1 MKAKIGTSILT
12 ADFANLGAAFK
23 MLERHPVIGYI
34 HMDVMD
40 GHFVPNISYGAPV
53 VKSLAAATGLA
64 FDVHLMIA
72 EPERYAKDYLT
83 PNTEF
88 IVFHAEAVDDIN
100 RAANYIKSLGVKCGA
115 AISPDTPVCALAD
128 ALDILDQ
135 ALVMSVY
142 PGFGGQ
148 SFITTS
154 PEKIIELYRL
164 RRERGLSFKIG
175 VDGGINRANISD
187 VIAAGADII
196 TVGSALLS
204 AEDPEA
210 ELIAYTEIIEGGE
223 KA

>member
-1 MKAKIGTSILT
+1 MRATIGTSILT

-53 VKSLAAATGLA
+53 VRSLADATKLR
-64 FDVHLMIA
+64 FDIHLMIA

-83 PNTEF
+83 ANTEF
-88 IVFHAEAVDDIN
+88 IVFHAEAVDDIR
-100 RAANYIKSLGVKCGA
+100 RAADYIKSLGVKCGA
-115 AISPDTPVCALAD
+115 AISPDTPVSMVAD

-148 SFITTS
+148 AFLTTA
-154 PEKIIELYRL
+154 PAKISELYRL

-175 VDGGINRANISD
+175 VDGGINRSNIPD
-187 VIAAGADII
+187 VIDAGADII
-196 TVGSALLS
+196 TVGSAILC
-204 AEDPEA
+204 AGDPEE
-210 ELIAYTEIIEGGE
+210 ELTAYEEILNGGE
-223 KA
+223 A